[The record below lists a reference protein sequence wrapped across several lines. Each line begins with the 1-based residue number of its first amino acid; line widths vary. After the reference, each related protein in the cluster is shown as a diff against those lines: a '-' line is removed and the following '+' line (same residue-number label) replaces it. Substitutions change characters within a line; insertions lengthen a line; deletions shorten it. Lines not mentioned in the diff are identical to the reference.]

1 MKRRA
6 ISFRRLD
13 TLVKRFGPAREIS
26 YEDAEK
32 VTDQGRLVTILDV
45 DGRLVGV
52 KGWARVNRFTYILFE
67 RPIPDARCNGDTEIR
82 GIWLSS
88 FTPLP

>member
-1 MKRRA
+1 MKKGTV
-6 ISFRRLD
+6 SFRRLD
-13 TLVKRFGPAREIS
+13 TLVSGFGPAKEIS

-32 VTDQGRLVTILDV
+32 VTDQDRLVTILDV

-67 RPIPDARCNGDTEIR
+67 RPIPDACCNGDTEIR
-82 GIWLSS
+82 GIWFSS
-88 FTPLP
+88 FTPLQ